1 MDQPLAVTAADTLV
15 GSLCRE
21 IWGLRSRARQVQEAL
36 QRCQHPVLGQRL
48 QRELQT
54 LACRRLELQRLA
66 DRLSRCPG
74 QRHERSLAVDL
85 LAELCRRPLVCA

>member
-1 MDQPLAVTAADTLV
+1 MDQPVAVAAADTLV

-21 IWGLRSRARQVQEAL
+21 IWDLRSRAGQVQFAL
-36 QRCQHPVLGQRL
+36 QRCQHPGLGQRL
-48 QRELQT
+48 QCELQT

-66 DRLSRCPG
+66 DRLSCGQG
-74 QRHERSLAVDL
+74 QRRERSLAVAL